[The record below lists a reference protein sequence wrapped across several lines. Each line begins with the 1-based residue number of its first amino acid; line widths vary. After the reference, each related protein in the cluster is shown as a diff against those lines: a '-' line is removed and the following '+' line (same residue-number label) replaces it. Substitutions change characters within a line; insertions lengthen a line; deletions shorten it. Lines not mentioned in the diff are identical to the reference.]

1 VLIRFLASAFVE
13 ILPFL
18 CIFNEQK
25 LQNLFGI
32 DAATLVAETGK
43 RLSQFGSQSIFVQ
56 CLCLKGIV
64 KNDYVTGIGGAV
76 V

>member
-32 DAATLVAETGK
+32 DAATWWQTDG

-64 KNDYVTGIGGAV
+64 
-76 V
+76 